1 MQPFCL
7 WANEIRYKYV
17 YYRQKLG
24 IYIYIYIRLSVY
36 IKQGGGGGGG
46 GGLSLWRLHGTRM
59 SSVKKIFIVDATIIF
74 QATAY

>member
-36 IKQGGGGGGG
+36 IKQGGGGCHYDD
-46 GGLSLWRLHGTRM
+46 STAPQVVVTATRYHD
-59 SSVKKIFIVDATIIF
+59 SRNFGYVKNMNKGKK
-74 QATAY
+74 